1 MVKRVRAK
9 WVKVTNGDLAKCYF
23 CHEYNTHH
31 ALVYSNG
38 DEVFCCE
45 SCVLKQTKNRTI
57 RNRAKKQKKEKN
69 KNKTRVNKTKVELFE
84 GGLRA

>member
-1 MVKRVRAK
+1 MVKRSRK
-9 WVKVTNGDLAKCYF
+9 SWVKVTSGDYGLCYF

-45 SCVLKQTKNRTI
+45 ICVLKQTKNRTI
-57 RNRAKKQKKEKN
+57 RNKAKKQKKEKEKNELLVKKRKNHQN
-69 KNKTRVNKTKVELFE
+69 KQRSET
-84 GGLRA
+84 